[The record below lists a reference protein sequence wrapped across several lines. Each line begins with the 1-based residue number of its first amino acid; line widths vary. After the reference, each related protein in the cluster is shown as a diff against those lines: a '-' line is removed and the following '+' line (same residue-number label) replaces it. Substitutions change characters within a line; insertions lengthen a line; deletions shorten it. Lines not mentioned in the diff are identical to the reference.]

1 MAPLGSLLKQASF
14 EQYERV
20 ARDNDTPT
28 DFPCSFVEFS
38 DDTSWC
44 IERWPGWHFRRTSA
58 RNFKVGDFN
67 QVYIC
72 NNEGH
77 AEGSAILMTL
87 VNIHRIQTS
96 EFHWKQ
102 QCLTTCRAGRSRS
115 LTEALCTGQSR
126 KTKHAQA
133 WQPEKP
139 TCILDTVPNT
149 LKRSCLC
156 NDFGTVSTANTL
168 PLASCS
174 STYETSTYTVTQ
186 KNVVSWLIGFFQ
198 PVLKH
203 WKLLGSKRKSEMKV
217 TAGILHRQPTD
228 QVGEVSVWAC
238 VFEPEIWCPMLA
250 KGKVRGNPD
259 GGS

>member
-133 WQPEKP
+133 WQPEKHI
-139 TCILDTVPNT
+139 CILD
-149 LKRSCLC
+149 
-156 NDFGTVSTANTL
+156 
-168 PLASCS
+168 AS
-174 STYETSTYTVTQ
+174 
-186 KNVVSWLIGFFQ
+186 VVSWLIGFFSNLSWNTESSW
-198 PVLKH
+198 VA
-203 WKLLGSKRKSEMKV
+203 SVKRKWANTLTFVQLLKYLRNEF
-217 TAGILHRQPTD
+217 LHFHQ
-228 QVGEVSVWAC
+228 
-238 VFEPEIWCPMLA
+238 
-250 KGKVRGNPD
+250 
-259 GGS
+259 